1 MGARKQ
7 SNNILARFAETL
19 GPLLIPVA
27 VSGFLIRR
35 YLKSRKAAATSA
47 KSQPSVSKAQTSSKP
62 RRDYKVKRHMSPEEA
77 EARAQQLREQR
88 RLAAG
93 GDPEEGEEGEDG
105 QPGEEAGEGSPE
117 AQDNFFKMLQS

>member
-1 MGARKQ
+1 
-7 SNNILARFAETL
+7 LAETL
-19 GPLLIPVA
+19 GPLLIPLA

-35 YLKSRKAAATSA
+35 HLKSRKAAATSA
-47 KSQPSVSKAQTSSKP
+47 KSQPSVAKAGKPQTSKP

-93 GDPEEGEEGEDG
+93 GDPESGDEEGEEGEG
-105 QPGEEAGEGSPE
+105 GEAGEEGSAAE
-117 AQDNFFKMLQS
+117 QENFFKMLQS